1 MTFRFSLEP
10 VLKVNEH
17 REKVQQQKYA
27 DQVKV
32 AQEIKDRITDLNH
45 QLQNAK
51 DDQPKDSLANVHS
64 FRTRIGI
71 MEQAHQQIHRLRND
85 LVKVDE
91 KVKVERQKLVE
102 AHRKTHMMET
112 IRVKEFAAF
121 RQMVDKVDQVQM
133 DEVAAQ
139 IVSRR

>member
-1 MTFRFSLEP
+1 MTFKFSLEP

-27 DQVKV
+27 DQIKA
-32 AQEIKDRITDLNH
+32 AQDIKNKISDLNN
-45 QLQNAK
+45 QLLNAR
-51 DDQPKDSLANVHS
+51 DDEPKESLANVHT
-64 FRTRIGI
+64 FRTRIGM
-71 MEQAHQQIHRLRND
+71 MEQAHQQIHQLRTD

-91 KVKVERQKLVE
+91 KVKFERQKLVE

-112 IRVKEFAAF
+112 IKGKEFTAF

>member
-27 DQVKV
+27 DQVKA
-32 AQEIKDRITDLNH
+32 AQDIKTKITDLNN
-45 QLQNAK
+45 QLLNAK
-51 DDQPKDSLANVHS
+51 DEEAGTSLANVHA
-64 FRTRIGI
+64 FRTRIGMI
-71 MEQAHQQIHRLRND
+71 EQAHQQIHHLRND

-112 IRVKEFAAF
+112 IKGKEFTAF
-121 RQMVDKVDQVQM
+121 RQFVDKVEQVQM
-133 DEVAAQ
+133 DEVASQ